1 MRTYI
6 RLKLPRGIAL
16 LLAGAGMAAAAASP
30 MEEARVAFEARDY
43 ERAATLL
50 VAATGEGST
59 DAEAFHLLS
68 QVRLAEKNASE
79 AVKWSEKATK
89 IDASRA
95 EYFSQLGA
103 ALGTRMNEV
112 GFMQQAMLA
121 GKLKKAFERAVELNP
136 NDVGGLMGLSR
147 YYSRAPE
154 IAGGSK
160 VKAKELARRVR
171 ELAPFL
177 GSMELGAIAEQ
188 EERYVEALE
197 HYAAAAETNPAHG
210 WAQHVCGRVL
220 VRLGRVEEARERFRA
235 ALRNDPALDAAK
247 EALGA
252 LDVSEGR

>member
-1 MRTYI
+1 MITYI
-6 RLKLPRGIAL
+6 GPKLSRSIAL
-16 LLAGAGMAAAAASP
+16 LLAGAGVAAAAATP
-30 MEEARVAFEARDY
+30 MEEARAAFKARDY

-50 VAATGEGST
+50 VSATGEGST

-79 AVKWSEKATK
+79 AVKWAEQATK

-136 NDVGGLMGLSR
+136 RDVGALIGLSR

-154 IAGGSK
+154 IAGGSA
-160 VKAKELARRVR
+160 VKAKELALRVR
-171 ELAPFL
+171 ELAPFM
-177 GSMELGAIAEQ
+177 GEWELGMIAER
-188 EERYVEALE
+188 EESFAEALA
-197 HYAAAAETNPAHG
+197 HYAAAAEINPKHG
-210 WAQHVCGRVL
+210 WMQHLCGRML
-220 VRLGRVEEARERFRA
+220 VKLERPEEARERFRA
-235 ALRNDPALDAAK
+235 ALRNDPGIAAAEKELAALDA
-247 EALGA
+247 
-252 LDVSEGR
+252 R